1 MTTITNTNNNQQ
13 PPSSPV
19 NTPITQIVSVQSSE
33 LTSDEMAVKA
43 VHKRYEGLVMV
54 RTKAIKG
61 KGAWYWTHLEP
72 NLVRNPDTG
81 LPKAVK
87 LRCSLC
93 EALFSASNP
102 SRTASEHLKRGTCP
116 NFNSGSDPNPISS
129 ISPTSSS
136 SPVQSNRKR
145 NSSGHRRGSGFKV
158 VNNSSETTYSVDPI
172 TMIEPPR
179 FSVDVSY
186 PTRPDSVS
194 VSAFSAPTRH
204 DSVSV
209 GLYSPPHHQQHH
221 QQQQQVSHV
230 MLSGGKEDSSALA
243 MLEDSVKKLKSP
255 KSTPGQTLT
264 KSQIDSSIQLLAN
277 WVYENCGSVAI
288 SSLEHP
294 NFKNFLNQIGLPAIS
309 RREFV
314 GERLDSKYKEAKT
327 ESEARIRDALF
338 FQISSNG
345 WKSKNG
351 SGDQIDNL
359 VNISVNLPNGTSVF
373 RRGVFTN
380 GYVFSKHAEDVL
392 WETICEICGNNL
404 QQCVGIVSDKF
415 KSKALRNLENQHHWM
430 VNLSCQFQGVSK
442 LIQDFSKELPLFHN
456 VTDNCYKVANFVNTK
471 SVIRDSFLKYQL
483 QEYGRAALLRVPFW
497 GVGRWGFEGVFE
509 MVEDVLS
516 YASTLRSVFLD
527 ESCKMVFM
535 EDQIGKEI
543 GDMMMNQFWNELD
556 AVHSL
561 VRLIKGMAQEI
572 EKEKPRIGQ
581 CLPLWEELRV
591 KIKEW
596 CVKFQINENHV
607 DKVFDKRFKRNY
619 HPAWSAA
626 FVLDPFY
633 MIRDTSGKYLPPF
646 KCLTSEQE
654 KDVDTLIMRL
664 VARDEA
670 HIALM
675 ELMKWR
681 TEGLDPM
688 YAQAVQLKQRDP
700 ITGKMKVANPQSSR
714 LVWETHLTDFKSLRK
729 VAMRLI
735 FLHATSCGFK
745 WNSSLCRWAQSRN
758 GVDKVQKMIFIAA
771 QSKLERRDFANDEEK
786 EAEFFSLA
794 SREDDV
800 LNDVLF
806 DASSL

>member
-1 MTTITNTNNNQQ
+1 MSAVTNTNTPTTTQPPSPPATTTITDLVAA
-13 PPSSPV
+13 PSP
-19 NTPITQIVSVQSSE
+19 E
-33 LTSDEMAVKA
+33 LTTDEMAVKA

-54 RTKAIKG
+54 RTKAMKG
-61 KGAWYWTHLEP
+61 KGAWYWAHLEP
-72 NLVRNPDTG
+72 SLIRHPDTG

-93 EALFSASNP
+93 ESLFSASNP

-116 NFNSGSDPNPISS
+116 NFNSGSSPNPISVGMVDLGG
-129 ISPTSSS
+129 SPTSSS
-136 SPVQSNRKR
+136 SPVSGRKR
-145 NSSGHRRGSGFKV
+145 SSGNRRGGGGGGGGGFKV
-158 VNNSSETTYSVDPI
+158 SDSETTYSVAPI

-186 PTRPDSVS
+186 PTRPEPVH
-194 VSAFSAPTRH
+194 VFS
-204 DSVSV
+204 
-209 GLYSPPHHQQHH
+209 PHHHHHH
-221 QQQQQVSHV
+221 QQQPQQQKQVQPHV
-230 MLSGGKEDSSALA
+230 VLSGGKEDLGALA

-255 KSTPGQTLT
+255 KASPGQTLT
-264 KSQIDSSIQLLAN
+264 KAQIDSSLELLAN
-277 WVYENCGSVAI
+277 WVYENCGLVSF

-294 NFKNFLNQIGLPAIS
+294 KFKSFLNQVGLPAVT
-309 RREFV
+309 RRELA
-314 GERLDSKYKEAKT
+314 GERLESKYKEAKA

-338 FQISSNG
+338 FQISSDG
-345 WKSKNG
+345 WKVKKNNNHHS
-351 SGDQIDNL
+351 SGEVENL
-359 VNISVNLPNGTSVF
+359 VNVCVNLPNGTSVF
-373 RRGVFTN
+373 RRGVFTS

-392 WETICEICGNNL
+392 WETICDICGNNL

-415 KSKALRNLENQHHWM
+415 RSKVLRNLENQHHWM

-442 LIQDFSKELPLFHN
+442 LVKDFSKELPLFHN
-456 VTDNCYKVANFVNTK
+456 VTENCFKVANFVNNK
-471 SVIRDSFLKYQL
+471 SQIRHLFLKYQL
-483 QEYGRAALLRVPFW
+483 QEYGRAALLRVPFY
-497 GVGRWGFEGVFE
+497 GGGEFEPVFQ

-516 YASTLRSVFLD
+516 SARALQLVFLD
-527 ESCKMVFM
+527 ESCKMVSM
-535 EDQIGKEI
+535 EDQTGKEI
-543 GDMMMNQFWNELD
+543 EEMMMSQFWSELE

-561 VRLIKGMAQEI
+561 VGLIKGMAREI

-596 CVKFQINENHV
+596 CGKFHINENHV
-607 DKVFDKRFKRNY
+607 DKVFDNRFRRNY

-626 FVLDPFY
+626 FILDPFY
-633 MIRDTSGKYLPPF
+633 MVRDTSGKYLPPF
-646 KCLTSEQE
+646 KYLTSEQE
-654 KDVDTLIMRL
+654 KDVDQLITRL
-664 VARDEA
+664 VSREEA

-700 ITGKMKVANPQSSR
+700 ITGQMKIANPQSSR
-714 LVWETHLTDFKSLRK
+714 LVWETHLTDFKYLRK

-745 WNSSLCRWAQSRN
+745 WSSSICRWAQSRT
-758 GVDKVQKMIFIAA
+758 GMDKAQKLIFIAA
-771 QSKLERRDFANDEEK
+771 QSKLERRDFSNDEDK
-786 EAEFFSLA
+786 DAEFFSMA

-800 LNDVLF
+800 LNDVMF